1 MRKKLRG
8 LTNTKWQKK
17 KIAEKSEDGGEE
29 IKEEMTVKYDK
40 DDKKLMN
47 LK

>member
-8 LTNTKWQKK
+8 LTNKKWEKK
-17 KIAEKSEDGGEE
+17 KRAKKSEEGGEE
-29 IKEEMTVKYDK
+29 IKEEMTVKHDK

>member
-17 KIAEKSEDGGEE
+17 KRAEKSEDGGE
-29 IKEEMTVKYDK
+29 IKEEITVKYDK
-40 DDKKLMN
+40 DDKKLMD